1 MPLQRFDTIQDTRWA
16 EVGSYLRGIH
26 CIIAVVAVLVMVRT
40 AHEAGAESEMRLWYG
55 KHRKE
60 RKSELGF
67 ELALHGL
74 SSAKESRRLRE
85 GRRSDDG
92 GHTLFA

>member
-1 MPLQRFDTIQDTRWA
+1 M
-16 EVGSYLRGIH
+16 GSYLRGIH

-67 ELALHGL
+67 ELAAV
-74 SSAKESRRLRE
+74 SARTLKRE
-85 GRRSDDG
+85 RVEEAERGKKKR
-92 GHTLFA
+92 